1 MSPLAW
7 ATGSMKRLLRK
18 AQTRLQAMVSRRME
32 KLFVR
37 RPIVGGRDGTEQML
51 DYGKEDEW
59 LRRMS

>member
-1 MSPLAW
+1 
-7 ATGSMKRLLRK
+7 
-18 AQTRLQAMVSRRME
+18 MVSRRME